1 MPQKEWFYIDAD
13 GKEAG
18 PVSNN
23 QLKRLAETAVLKRQT
38 LVWSAGMPEW
48 TPAGRFSG
56 FQRLFASQETVSAPQ
71 IDAPQ
76 IDAPQIAQ
84 QETFEPPTSE
94 DEAIAFL
101 GGDEAVAPVDPVSP
115 IQADAEPATKTC
127 PDCGKETPQQAAE
140 CPHCGAS
147 LLAALDDVL
156 DEPPRIDL
164 SRQGGSQVRRQSV
177 TTDTTLKWI
186 LNVRKFLKSDMST
199 YGNDTY
205 PAVAAGIRLISML
218 SKYAW
223 MFWYGVSILV
233 VVLGVLFAG
242 YGLVSGLMARSD
254 RIENNEN
261 LKLRQIAV
269 IEEIRD
275 ETDSPA
281 LKLSLNLSL
290 DQITHEDLI
299 DQAVSAITRDR
310 GAVFVPFQ
318 LEKPALAIPG
328 ILSTMFY
335 AVFIAFAACL
345 MGACIFIA
353 NNIQFVLS
361 IAGCEFVV
369 VFCDT
374 EHHVRPNRS

>member
-1 MPQKEWFYIDAD
+1 MPQKKWYYIDAD
-13 GKEAG
+13 GEEIG
-18 PVSNN
+18 PVSNS
-23 QLKRLAETAVLKRQT
+23 QLKQLAETAVLKRQT
-38 LVWSAGMPEW
+38 LVWSEGMSEW
-48 TPAGRFSG
+48 AQAGRFSG

-76 IDAPQIAQ
+76 FAQ

-101 GGDEAVAPVDPVSP
+101 GGNEVVAPVDPVAA
-115 IQADAEPATKTC
+115 IQANAEPATKTC

-140 CPHCGAS
+140 CPHCGAG

-164 SRQGGSQVRRQSV
+164 ARQGGTQVRRQSV

-186 LNVRKFLKSDMST
+186 LNVRKFLNSDMYT

-205 PAVAAGIRLISML
+205 PAVAAGIRLVSML

-223 MFWYGVSILV
+223 MFWYGVSVLI

-242 YGLVSGLMARSD
+242 YGFVSGLTARSD
-254 RIENNEN
+254 RIEDNEN

-269 IEEIRD
+269 IEKIRD
-275 ETDSPA
+275 ETDSQA
-281 LKLSLNLSL
+281 LKLDLNHSL
-290 DQITHEDLI
+290 DQITHEKLV

-318 LEKPALAIPG
+318 LEKPPLAIPS
-328 ILSTMFY
+328 IFWIMFY
-335 AVFIAFAACL
+335 AIFIAFAACM